1 MIWLLYNILLLILSP
16 IWGLWM
22 WWRTRQRKEAPNWE
36 ERLGNYAIRPQKEDL
51 RVWIHAVSVGEVVAA
66 TPILKELRELLPGYE
81 IVLTTTTSSGHQTAR
96 EKLEGLYDHLFYFPI
111 DLPRFVLGALV
122 RVRPRVIAVME
133 TELWFNFLTMAKNIG
148 VYTMVIN
155 GRISDRSFKR
165 SQGISFFYRAL
176 FKKLDQA
183 LVQSLNDAT
192 RFQAFGFEKPEVY
205 GNCKFDQAVEGLIT
219 DVGAWRTEVG
229 AEPADF
235 VVVVGSTRGEED
247 EAIVMDGLRQAFPT
261 LERIRIVYAPRHIE
275 RAEALSAKAKEFWGS
290 AARRSLGEAGPFLI
304 LDTYGELAK
313 VYAAADVV
321 VIGGG
326 FANMGGQN
334 LIQPLAHGKPV
345 LHGPHMQNF
354 RDATTMARDAG
365 ASRECADAAELAK
378 ALQELRSDPM
388 KRMMMGAQATQL
400 VMNNLGASR
409 RYAEAIAAAA
419 QNPRS

>member
-1 MIWLLYNILLLILSP
+1 VIWLLYNILLIVLAP
-16 IWGLWM
+16 IWVAWM

-36 ERLGNYAIRPQKEDL
+36 ERLGNYAIRPQKEDQ
-51 RVWIHAVSVGEVVAA
+51 RIWIHAVSVGEVVAA
-66 TPILKELRELLPGYE
+66 TPILKELRELLPGFE

-122 RVRPRVIAVME
+122 RVRPRVVAVME

-148 VYTMVIN
+148 CHTMVIN
-155 GRISDRSFKR
+155 GRISDRSFQR
-165 SQGISFFYRAL
+165 SQGMSFFYRAL
-176 FKKLDQA
+176 FKKLDKA
-183 LVQSLNDAT
+183 LVQTESDAS
-192 RFQAFGFEKPEVY
+192 RFRAFGFEAPVVL
-205 GNCKFDQAVEGLIT
+205 GNCKFDQAVDGLDSDAGVWRAEI
-219 DVGAWRTEVG
+219 GA
-229 AEPADF
+229 APADF
-235 VVVVGSTRGEED
+235 IVVVGSTRGEED
-247 EAIVMDGLRQAFPT
+247 EAIVMEGLRAAFPS
-261 LERIRIVYAPRHIE
+261 LEGVRIVYAPRHIE
-275 RAEALSAKAKEFWGS
+275 RAEALVARGREFWGA
-290 AARRSLGEAGPFLI
+290 AARRSLGESGPFLV

-321 VIGGG
+321 VVGGG

-365 ASRECADAAELAK
+365 AALSCAGAQELAA
-378 ALQELRSDPM
+378 ALTSLRADPM
-388 KRMMMGAQATQL
+388 KRMMMGAQAAGL
-400 VMNNLGASR
+400 VMKNLGASR

-419 QNPRS
+419 RSPRS